1 MTTATSRVNVSN
13 TSIKDQALSGA
24 FDSILIHTSDTDYSV
39 RMQRL
44 WTEHSMAEYLRSNSD
59 FAETVRTI
67 VSDVAQRGDAAVSE
81 YTEKFDAVTLT
92 ADQFRISADA
102 LKTAHASLDASL
114 LESLRKSIDNVRKY
128 QSEIFIG
135 NTSTHPGIRYTPLKR
150 VGCCIPGASAP
161 LPSTLIMTAV
171 PAQVAGVKEIVV
183 LSPPRYEG
191 SIHPVILGLCYEL
204 GITEVYRLGG
214 AQAVAALAWG
224 TETISKVDKIVG
236 PGHDVVQLAKKECF
250 GLVDMDS
257 FAGPSDVLIVANDQA
272 DPAWV
277 AADLLS
283 QAEHDPGA
291 GIVVTDS
298 AEFARNVLAEL
309 ELQCAKLD
317 RAEATKK
324 CLLAYSGIIVCESME
339 AVIDWANDFAAEHL
353 QVQCGEDSKAISE
366 KLINAGAIFIGPYTP
381 VAVGD
386 YYAGPS
392 HTLPTRQTS
401 KYFSA
406 VTSNDFVK
414 SISIIEYTHAQL
426 TDAADD
432 IIRLAMTEGLDAH
445 AKSVQKR
452 ME

>member
-1 MTTATSRVNVSN
+1 
-13 TSIKDQALSGA
+13 
-24 FDSILIHTSDTDYSV
+24 
-39 RMQRL
+39 
-44 WTEHSMAEYLRSNSD
+44 MAEYLKSNRD

-67 VSDVAQRGDAAVSE
+67 VSDVAQRGDVAVAE
-81 YTEKFDAVTLT
+81 YTEKFDTVTLT
-92 ADQFRISADA
+92 ADKFRVSTDELI
-102 LKTAHASLDASL
+102 TAHASLDVSL
-114 LESLRKSIDNVRKY
+114 LESLQKSIVNVRKY

-135 NTSTHPGIRYTPLKR
+135 NKSPHPGIRYTPLKR
-150 VGCCIPGASAP
+150 VACCIPGASAP
-161 LPSTLIMTAV
+161 LPSTVIMTAV
-171 PAQVAGVKEIVV
+171 PAQVAGVKEIVI
-183 LSPPRYEG
+183 LSPPRYKG

-214 AQAVAALAWG
+214 AQAVAAAAWG
-224 TETISKVDKIVG
+224 TDTIKKVDKIVG

-257 FAGPSDVLIVANDQA
+257 FAGPSDVLIVANEKA

-277 AADLLS
+277 AADMLS

-291 GIVVTDS
+291 GVVVTDS
-298 AEFARNVLAEL
+298 AEFAQKVLAEL
-309 ELQCAKLD
+309 ELQCANLD
-317 RAEATKK
+317 RSEATEK
-324 CLLAYSGIIVCESME
+324 CLLAYSGIIVCENMDE
-339 AVIDWANDFAAEHL
+339 AIDWANDFAAEHL
-353 QVQCGEDSKAISE
+353 QVQCGEDSKVISE
-366 KLINAGAIFIGPYTP
+366 ELFNAGAIFIGPYAP

-414 SISIIEYTHAQL
+414 STSIIEYTRQQL
-426 TDAADD
+426 TAAAED

-452 ME
+452 INNSNG

>member
-1 MTTATSRVNVSN
+1 MATKFDGLLIKETEIDSSRM
-13 TSIKDQALSGA
+13 K
-24 FDSILIHTSDTDYSV
+24 IL
-39 RMQRL
+39 R
-44 WTEHSMAEYLRSNSD
+44 TEHSMAEYLKSRGD
-59 FAETVRTI
+59 FAETVRKI
-67 VSDVAQRGDAAVSE
+67 VADVARRGDAAVSE
-81 YTEKFDAVTLT
+81 YTEQFDTVKLDAFE
-92 ADQFRISADA
+92 FRISSED
-102 LKTAHASLDASL
+102 LKAAHESLDAML
-114 LESLRKSIDNVRKY
+114 LKSLRKSIANVRKY

-135 NTSTHPGIRYTPLKR
+135 SKSTHPGIRYTPLKR
-150 VGCCIPGASAP
+150 VACCIPGASAP
-161 LPSTLIMTAV
+161 LPSTVIMTAV

-204 GITEVYRLGG
+204 DITEVYRLGG

-224 TETISKVDKIVG
+224 TETIAKVDKIVG
-236 PGHDVVQLAKKECF
+236 PGHDVVQMAKKECF

-272 DPAWV
+272 NPAWV
-277 AADLLS
+277 AADMLS

-291 GIVVTDS
+291 GIVVTDN
-298 AEFARNVLAEL
+298 ADFAKKVLAEL
-309 ELQCAKLD
+309 EIQCAKLD
-317 RAEATKK
+317 RAEATEK
-324 CLLAYSGIIVCESME
+324 CLLAYSGIVVCESMD

-353 QVQCGEDSKAISE
+353 QVQCGDESKAISE

-414 SISIIEYTHAQL
+414 STSIIEYTQAQL

-432 IIRLAMTEGLDAH
+432 IVRMATTEGLDAH
-445 AKSVQKR
+445 AKSIQKR
-452 ME
+452 VEE

>member
-1 MTTATSRVNVSN
+1 LSN
-13 TSIKDQALSGA
+13 K
-24 FDSILIHTSDTDYSV
+24 FDDILFKTSDADYES

-44 WTEHSMAEYLRSNSD
+44 RDEHSMAAWMKNRGA
-59 FAETVRTI
+59 FAETVRQI
-67 VSDVAQRGDAAVSE
+67 VADVAVRGDAAVAE
-81 YTEKFDAVTLT
+81 YTDTFDKVSLNAS
-92 ADQFRISADA
+92 QFRISADD
-102 LKTAHASLDASL
+102 LKAAHAALDADL
-114 LESLRKSIDNVRKY
+114 LASLRTSIANVRSY

-135 NTSTHPGIRYTPLKR
+135 NKSTHPGIRYTPLKR
-150 VGCCIPGASAP
+150 VAVCIPGASAP
-161 LPSTLIMTAV
+161 LPSTVMMTAV

-183 LSPPRYEG
+183 LSPPRYAG
-191 SIHPVILGLCYEL
+191 SIHPVILGLCHEL

-224 TETISKVDKIVG
+224 TETIAKVDKIVG

-257 FAGPSDVLIVANDQA
+257 FAGPSDVLIVANDRA
-272 DPAWV
+272 NPAWV
-277 AADLLS
+277 AADMLS

-291 GIVVTDS
+291 GLLVTDS
-298 AEFARNVLAEL
+298 DDFAKKVLAEL
-309 ELQCAKLD
+309 EVQCSQLD
-317 RAEATKK
+317 RAAATEK
-324 CLLAYSGIIVCESME
+324 CLLAYSGIIVCDNMN

-353 QVQCGEDSKAISE
+353 QVQCGEQSKAISE
-366 KLINAGAIFIGPYTP
+366 KLINAGAMFIGPYTP

-401 KYFSA
+401 KFFSA

-414 SISIIEYTHAQL
+414 STSIIEYSRQQL
-426 TDAADD
+426 AAAADD
-432 IIRLAMTEGLDAH
+432 IVRLALTEGLDAH

-452 ME
+452 VE

>member
-1 MTTATSRVNVSN
+1 VS
-13 TSIKDQALSGA
+13 SK
-24 FDSILIHTSDTDYSV
+24 FDSILLNTSDSDYST
-39 RMQRL
+39 RIQRL
-44 WTEHSMAEYLRSNSD
+44 QTEHSMAEYLKSHTD
-59 FAETVRTI
+59 FAETVRKI
-67 VSDVAQRGDAAVSE
+67 VGDIAQRGDVAVAK
-81 YTEKFDAVTLT
+81 YTKKFDNV
-92 ADQFRISADA
+92 
-102 LKTAHASLDASL
+102 KLDASEFRVAAEDLEAAHESLDQAL
-114 LESLRKSIDNVRKY
+114 LKSLRKSIENVRKY
-128 QSEIFIG
+128 QAEIFIG
-135 NTSTHPGIRYTPLKR
+135 GKNAHPGIRYTPLKR
-150 VGCCIPGASAP
+150 VACCIPGASAP
-161 LPSTLIMTAV
+161 LPSTVIMTAV
-171 PAQVAGVKEIVV
+171 PAQVGGVKEIVI

-224 TETISKVDKIVG
+224 TETIAKVDKIVG

-272 DPAWV
+272 NPAWV
-277 AADLLS
+277 AADMLS

-298 AEFARNVLAEL
+298 ANFAQKVLAEL
-309 ELQCAKLD
+309 GTQCAQLD
-317 RAEATKK
+317 RGEATEK
-324 CLLAYSGIIVCESME
+324 CLLAYSGIVICENMD
-339 AVIDWANDFAAEHL
+339 AVIEWANDFAAEHL
-353 QVQCGEDSKAISE
+353 QVQCGDDSKAISE

-386 YYAGPS
+386 YCAGPS

-414 SISIIEYTHAQL
+414 STSIIEYSQQQL
-426 TDAADD
+426 ADAAET
-432 IIRLAMTEGLDAH
+432 IVRLALTEGLDAH

-452 ME
+452 LK